1 VSTHRGSEAN
11 RVSEGKLYIA
21 GEFVDAAD
29 GRTAPVLEKATGEQM
44 GRYADA
50 GPADVDRAVAAAV
63 RAQQDWAAALP
74 DERAWVL
81 RRAGDLIQER
91 ADEFVDVIMRET
103 GSVRAKAAGEVGA
116 ARGKFH
122 ASAALPGRG
131 AGDLLPSF
139 KPGKLALSQ
148 RIPLGV
154 VAVITPWNFPVVLAL
169 RPLGPA
175 LALGNAV
182 VLKPAELT
190 PIAGGQLLAEV
201 LADAGLP
208 AGVFNLV
215 TGDGPTAGQPLAEHP
230 DVAMIHFTGSNEI
243 GRLMARIAADGFK
256 RTSLELGGDNAF
268 VVLDDADVAKAAA
281 CGAWAA
287 YEFQGQ
293 TCISA
298 SRHIVHRSVLDDYR
312 EAVAATAR
320 RLRVG
325 DPYREDVDLGP
336 LISEAQRDRVH
347 KGIIEA
353 SVAMGARVVEGARH
367 DGLFYRPTVLD
378 GVTPAMPAFT
388 EEIFGPVLPITAVDS
403 EDEALALVNSQQ
415 GLVSA
420 VHTGD
425 LDRGLAFAERV
436 RCGLVHVNDAMGR
449 PTGEDDFEEFT
460 QRRFI
465 GIQRTPLTY
474 PYQG

>member
-1 VSTHRGSEAN
+1 VTSVYDN
-11 RVSEGKLYIA
+11 RVSDGKLYIA

-29 GRTAPVLEKATGEQM
+29 GRTAPVLEKATGHEM

-50 GPADVDRAVAAAV
+50 GPADVDRAMAAAV
-63 RAQQDWAAALP
+63 RAQQDWAATLP

-81 RRAGDLIQER
+81 RRAAALLDDR

-103 GSVRAKAAGEVGA
+103 GAVRAKAAGEVAA
-116 ARGKFH
+116 ARSKFH
-122 ASAALPGRG
+122 ASAALTGQATG
-131 AGDLLPSF
+131 ELLPSF

-148 RIPLGV
+148 RVPLGV

-182 VLKPAELT
+182 VMKPAELT

-215 TGDGPTAGQPLAEHP
+215 TGDGPTVGQPLAEHP

-268 VVLDDADVAKAAA
+268 VVLEDADVEAAAA

-287 YEFQGQ
+287 FEFQGQ
-293 TCISA
+293 TCITA
-298 SRHIVHRSVLDDYR
+298 SRHIVHRAVADRYR
-312 EAVAATAR
+312 EEVAGKAR

-325 DPYREDVDLGP
+325 DPYREEVELGP

-347 KGIIEA
+347 KEIVEA
-353 SVAMGARVVEGARH
+353 SVAMGARVVEGARY

-378 GVTPAMPAFT
+378 EVTPRMPAFT
-388 EEIFGPVLPITAVDS
+388 EEIFGPVIPITVVDS
-403 EDEALALVNSQQ
+403 EAEALDLTNAAQ

-420 VHTGD
+420 VHTAD
-425 LDRGLAFAERV
+425 VERGLAFAERV

-449 PTGEDDFEEFT
+449 PTGEDDLIEFT

-465 GIQRTPLTY
+465 GVQRTPLTY
-474 PYQG
+474 PY